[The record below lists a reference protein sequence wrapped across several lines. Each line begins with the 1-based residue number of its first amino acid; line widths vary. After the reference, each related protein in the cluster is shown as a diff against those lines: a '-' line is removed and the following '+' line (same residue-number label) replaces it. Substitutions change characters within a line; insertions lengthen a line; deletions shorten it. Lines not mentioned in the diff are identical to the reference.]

1 MNTKINDYR
10 KLVLKRAVD
19 EYIRIEKAKTKKDA
33 ESRVL
38 ELRRRGY
45 YFAIAIKEKN
55 GWCILIE

>member
-10 KLVLKRAVD
+10 KIVLEKARD
-19 EYIRIEKAKTKKDA
+19 KYSRIEKAETKKDA

-38 ELRRRGY
+38 KLRRKGY